1 MWPYGNESHAP
12 DCFPVCSNMAF
23 QTFSLF
29 PCKVI
34 LLVVVSLLVVAEG
47 QYKGFG
53 KFYQVQDSSHRAVFE
68 ELWVTQKLDH
78 FNGADS
84 REWKQVS
91 LLMCCVSLQGLKRML
106 RLPKWWDLAC
116 HKHVRFLL
124 YISHPGHLDKCII
137 IVHPKVNLLGSF

>member
-1 MWPYGNESHAP
+1 
-12 DCFPVCSNMAF
+12 MAF

-106 RLPKWWDLAC
+106 RLPK
-116 HKHVRFLL
+116 
-124 YISHPGHLDKCII
+124 
-137 IVHPKVNLLGSF
+137 